1 MATSGTYRDYVN
13 GPESWTVAPFR
24 TPRTYDQDAASP
36 FPTGISPQIT
46 FDLLPTS
53 VLFRPGDKIRI
64 TIAAA
69 DPDNFQLLPAGGNVS
84 YRISSTLADPRSSS
98 CP

>member
-1 MATSGTYRDYVN
+1 MLMMHRGT
-13 GPESWTVAPFR
+13 G
-24 TPRTYDQDAASP
+24 AS
-36 FPTGISPQIT
+36 FGTLTAELGRQIIADVGSLPQRVT

-69 DPDNFQLLPAGGNVS
+69 DPDNFQLLPATGNAA
-84 YRISSTLADPRSSS
+84 YRISSTLADPSLLEL
-98 CP
+98 PIVG